1 MPVAPASQPWEEGK
15 LTDRDPPSS
24 SPPSARQEML
34 DERRERFATTFAS
47 VFIAA
52 FILLLLVIC
61 ANMFHWFGFP
71 SLLGRESR
79 SSALRG
85 PGESYSDVILRFVE
99 AGGGVASSP

>member
-1 MPVAPASQPWEEGK
+1 
-15 LTDRDPPSS
+15 
-24 SPPSARQEML
+24 ML

-71 SLLGRESR
+71 
-79 SSALRG
+79 
-85 PGESYSDVILRFVE
+85 
-99 AGGGVASSP
+99 